1 MRLKENIIN
10 NGIVKRNIM
19 AESHKPTVNGDSSV
33 TKEKQ
38 KSDKMK
44 INVCL
49 CRLLQQSGS
58 LKLRS

>member
-1 MRLKENIIN
+1 
-10 NGIVKRNIM
+10 M
-19 AESHKPTVNGDSSV
+19 AKSHKPTVNEDSSV

-38 KSDKMK
+38 KSDEMK

-58 LKLRS
+58 LKLRSKLKIFNQWKEME